1 MFDISNLPVFY
12 LISSAV
18 ALIILLLLIKY
29 ISGRSLS
36 AIPEQHTYIVVNQH
50 GFKRVLKKPEFLWN
64 PLEWVLKGPHLSRFA
79 YQISPNVDTE
89 VKDNIKHLI
98 NPVTGWVDLR
108 VQHFTCPDFQIETA
122 DLNTMTVT
130 VGITFRLEPDRL
142 KETIILGNFERML
155 QDNLENAFREEL
167 GKLDNEDIGHHI
179 SDLREKVLYLLKERE
194 SKRWSLGVEFINV
207 AFRVSKSAETRTSEA
222 VTTTDGQPFRHS
234 VSHVDEQ
241 KLDAIRDTFLRK
253 GWKDGTVGDIEAM
266 NEHYKA
272 ANDALLKIMEFQMRQ
287 NIVEA
292 LVGSGSVMVLST
304 NDVGLRDD
312 QMLREP
318 LKDFVT
324 QNKPAKDMNSRSP
337 KEAAE
342 HDKV

>member
-1 MFDISNLPVFY
+1 MYEFSDLPVFY
-12 LISSAV
+12 LILSGFG
-18 ALIILLLLIKY
+18 LILALLLVKY
-29 ISGRSLS
+29 LSGRNLS
-36 AIPEQHTYIVVNQH
+36 AIPEQYTYVIVNKH
-50 GFKRVLKKPEFLWN
+50 GYKRVLKRPEILWN
-64 PLEWVLKGPHLSRFA
+64 PMEWVLKGPHLTRFA
-79 YQISPNVDTE
+79 YQISPNVDTK
-89 VKDNIKHLI
+89 VKGNIKHLI
-98 NPVTGWVDLR
+98 DPATGAVDLR

-179 SDLREKVLYLLKERE
+179 SDLREKVLELLKDRE

-207 AFRVSKSAETRTSEA
+207 AFRVSKSAEA
-222 VTTTDGQPFRHS
+222 QIADVYHPTDSQPFRFS
-234 VSHVDEQ
+234 VNNVDEQ
-241 KLDAIRDTFLRK
+241 KLDAIRDTFLRT

-266 NEHYKA
+266 NAHYQA

-292 LVGSGSVMVLST
+292 LVGSGNLMVLST
-304 NDVGLRDD
+304 SDIGLRDG
-312 QMLREP
+312 QMFREP
-318 LKDFVT
+318 LKEFFSK
-324 QNKPAKDMNSRSP
+324 NSSAKDTNSQYP
-337 KEAAE
+337 DGKEKPE
-342 HDKV
+342 HP